1 MYYLRKEP
9 HEMII
14 NEIKCADGRVI
25 PERKV
30 IVGDRA
36 VFKHKKLLRFY
47 RGDFTGMYGKYYGM
61 DLYTCKTLKKILELQ
76 KATYEYC
83 GEMFDIYDENGK
95 VTNVT
100 VEEDAEC

>member
-9 HEMII
+9 YEMTI
-14 NEIKCADGRVI
+14 NKIKCTDGTVI

-30 IVGDRA
+30 TVEDRA
-36 VFKHKKLLRFY
+36 VFKHKRLPRFY
-47 RGDFTGMYGKYYGM
+47 RGDFTGIDGKYNGM
-61 DLYTCKTLKKILELQ
+61 NLYDCKTLKKILEVQ

-95 VTNVT
+95 VMNVT
-100 VEEDAEC
+100 VEERKND

>member
-9 HEMII
+9 HEIII
-14 NEIKCADGRVI
+14 NEIKRTDGTVI
-25 PERKV
+25 PERIV
-30 IVGDRA
+30 TVGDRA
-36 VFKHKKLLRFY
+36 VFKHNNLLRFY
-47 RGDFTGMYGKYYGM
+47 RGDFTGIFGKYHGM
-61 DLYTCKTLKKILELQ
+61 KLYTCKTLKKILEVQ

-100 VEEDAEC
+100 VEEDE

>member
-9 HEMII
+9 YEMII

-25 PERKV
+25 PKRKV
-30 IVGDRA
+30 IVEDRA
-36 VFKHKKLLRFY
+36 VFKHKRLLRFY
-47 RGDFTGMYGKYYGM
+47 RGNFTGIDGKYHGM
-61 DLYTCKTLKKILELQ
+61 NLYTCKTLKKILEVQ

-95 VTNVT
+95 VINAT
-100 VEEDAEC
+100 VEEKEE